1 MQRDLLTHRREDAR
15 AALPMRLADEGG
27 PRPLELILRRRF
39 PEPCGPWPSWL
50 RVGHRTTLWAA
61 AEPTGNAPGE
71 VLAEF
76 RDGRGAWPAV
86 TVQDGEVVFHFDP
99 WAAAEHVTTEAYLPP
114 YRPLYSRL
122 PEPVRRLP
130 GPLRLAGQH
139 VIIPLQQWRYREPDV
154 PFPRFPR
161 EDAVEVLRALVQSA
175 LGRDPE
181 RPWPDGGGVVVLTH
195 DVDTGLG
202 QGCVPAIEAEE
213 CRRGLRSC
221 WYVAGD
227 RYRVDDPLWD
237 ELRAAGHEVGLH
249 GAKHD
254 GQIAFLGAR
263 GIARRLDRC
272 AVLVHRHEMVGF
284 RSPAL
289 LMTDALAD
297 AVRERFVYDSSV
309 PDTDVRAVAGP
320 RRGCASLFPLVRRG
334 LLQLPLTLPLDD
346 RLLLLGHTPDGVFE
360 VWRNKLDWVLR
371 RGGMAVVTTH
381 AEPHLGADPG
391 VLDAY
396 SRLLDHIAAIGA
408 PTMLPRD
415 AARHWAGVDGSR

>member
-1 MQRDLLTHRREDAR
+1 MQRDRLTHWREDAR
-15 AALPMRLADEGG
+15 SAVSLRLADAGG

-39 PEPCGPWPSWL
+39 PDTCGAWPLWL

-61 AEPTGNAPGE
+61 TEPTSRPAGT

-76 RDGRGAWPAV
+76 RDGRGAWPAIS
-86 TVQDGEVVFHFDP
+86 VQDDEVVFHFDP
-99 WAAAEHVTTEAYLPP
+99 WAAAEHVTTEAYLPR

-122 PEPVRRLP
+122 PEPIRRLP

-139 VIIPLQQWRYREPDV
+139 VIIPLQQWRHRDPDV

-175 LGRDPE
+175 LGREPE
-181 RPWPDGGGVVVLTH
+181 CPLPGGGPVVVLTH
-195 DVDTGLG
+195 DVDTGQG
-202 QGCVPAIEAEE
+202 QRCVPTIDAQE
-213 CRRGLRSC
+213 RQRGLRSC

-227 RYRVDDPLWD
+227 RYRVDDSLWD
-237 ELRAAGHEVGLH
+237 DVRAAGHEVGLH

-254 GQIAFLGAR
+254 GQLAFLGAR
-263 GIARRLDRC
+263 RIARRLDRC
-272 AVLVHRHEMVGF
+272 AALVQRHEMEGF

-289 LMTDALAD
+289 LMTDTLAD
-297 AVRERFVYDSSV
+297 VLRGRFTYDSSV

-320 RRGCASLFPLVRRG
+320 RRGCASLFPLFRRG

-346 RLLLLGHTPDGVFE
+346 RLLLLGHSPDGVFE

-381 AEPHLGADPG
+381 AEPHLGVDPG

-396 SRLLDHIAAIGA
+396 CRLLDHITALGA
-408 PTMLPRD
+408 TTMLPREV
-415 AARHWAGVDGSR
+415 AHHWIGVDGDG